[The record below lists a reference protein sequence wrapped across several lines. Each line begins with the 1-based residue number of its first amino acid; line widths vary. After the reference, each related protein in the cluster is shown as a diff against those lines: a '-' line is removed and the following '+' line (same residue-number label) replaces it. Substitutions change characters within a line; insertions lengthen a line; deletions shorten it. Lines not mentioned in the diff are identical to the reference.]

1 MSTIHDLATN
11 TPFLG
16 VTVHKKTATA
26 SMLYDPRKDSRIPL
40 DLLNSK
46 ADLDKFMEQHGLC
59 GYKNIPLPQAEQIL
73 RDSKQHY
80 RG

>member
-1 MSTIHDLATN
+1 MSFIHDLSIN
-11 TPFLG
+11 TPF
-16 VTVHKKTATA
+16 VDVRVHKKTATA
-26 SMLYDPRKDSRIPL
+26 SLLYDPRRDSRIPL

-46 ADLDKFMEQHGLC
+46 TDLDKFMEQHGLC

-73 RDSKQHY
+73 RDSRQHY

>member
-1 MSTIHDLATN
+1 MSAIHDLSINTPYINIRVHKTTN
-11 TPFLG
+11 T
-16 VTVHKKTATA
+16 V
-26 SMLYDPRKDSRIPL
+26 SMLYHPAKDSRIPL

-46 ADLDKFMEQHGLC
+46 ADLDKFMEQHSLC